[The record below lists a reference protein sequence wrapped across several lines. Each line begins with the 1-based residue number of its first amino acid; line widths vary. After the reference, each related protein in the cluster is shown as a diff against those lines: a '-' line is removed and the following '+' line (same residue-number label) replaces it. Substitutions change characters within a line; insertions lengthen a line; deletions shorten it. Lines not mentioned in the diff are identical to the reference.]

1 MRSGPG
7 TTPGPDFTSG
17 SGHPLLPATGPL
29 QQPLQEAPAGEAR
42 LEQVRSDERREQEP
56 VRAHPIAQGERSQHE
71 YSGEAAYQIVDLHNS
86 SSVSSV
92 NVRSPSAEPRA
103 SRSRRSSS
111 ASPATCAVGMT
122 VK

>member
-1 MRSGPG
+1 M
-7 TTPGPDFTSG
+7 TPGPDFTSG

-42 LEQVRSDERREQEP
+42 LEQVRPDERREQKP
-56 VRAHPIAQGERSQHE
+56 VGTHPVAQGERYQDEHA
-71 YSGEAAYQIVDLHNS
+71 GEPPNQVVDFHRS

-92 NVRSPSAEPRA
+92 NARSPSAEPRA

-111 ASPATCAVGMT
+111 ASPATCAGGMT